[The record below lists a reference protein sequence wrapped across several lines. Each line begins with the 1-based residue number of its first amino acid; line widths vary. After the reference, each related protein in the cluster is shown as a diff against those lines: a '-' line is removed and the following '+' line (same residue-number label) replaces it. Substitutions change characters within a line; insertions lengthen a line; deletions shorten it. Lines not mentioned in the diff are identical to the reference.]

1 MPEFLSAVAAVMPA
15 DFALQLD
22 CQLLELTGVFFYTI
36 RMENSQNTEFIS
48 KNTDNL
54 DDEISLLDLIAVL
67 LHYKFMIIAVTGFA
81 MFAAVVFS
89 IISLKLPPEK
99 SPLPNSYTPKAHML
113 IKEESGSGGISG
125 SMSSLASLAGVSL
138 GGGGSSR
145 SALAVYLSTSNEYL
159 DAVNKKFNL
168 TERYKIEKA
177 PLANTRKAMKKTLV
191 SDFDEESSVFTIGF
205 TDIDPVFA
213 RDVVNFAVDWMQ
225 NRFDELG
232 LDTNRIEKKNLEA
245 NIEATYK
252 EILKLEKEAQNLG
265 ASVNKG
271 VSVWGAP
278 NVSIETSRIQM
289 ELSAQQKV
297 YEQLKTQYELL
308 KVKMQSEQPVFQ
320 ILERPEIPD
329 LKSKPSRGKLC
340 IIITFAAFFMSVFA
354 AFALNAWQNIKND
367 PEARKK
373 LNLKTKEE
381 KRV

>member
-1 MPEFLSAVAAVMPA
+1 
-15 DFALQLD
+15 
-22 CQLLELTGVFFYTI
+22 
-36 RMENSQNTEFIS
+36 MENSQNIES
-48 KNTDNL
+48 ASQNPEQN

-67 LHYKFMIIAVTGFA
+67 LHYKFMIIAVTGLA
-81 MFAAVVFS
+81 IIGAVVFS

-99 SPLPNSYTPKAHML
+99 SPLPNQFTPQAHML
-113 IKEESGSGGISG
+113 IKEDSGSSGLSG
-125 SMSSLASLAGVSL
+125 SLSSLAGLAGVS
-138 GGGGSSR
+138 GGGSSR
-145 SALAVYLSTSNEYL
+145 SSLANYLSTSNEYL

-168 TERYKIEKA
+168 TERYKIEKF
-177 PLANTRKAMKKTLV
+177 PVTSTRKALKKTLV
-191 SDFDEESSVFTIGF
+191 STYDDESSVFTISF
-205 TDIDPVFA
+205 TDTDPVFA

-232 LDTNRIEKKNLEA
+232 LDSNRIEKKNLEA
-245 NIEATYK
+245 NIDATYK

-271 VSVWGAP
+271 VSIWGGP
-278 NVSIETSRIQM
+278 NVSIETARIQM

-329 LKSKPSRGKLC
+329 MKSKPSRGKLC
-340 IIITFAAFFMSVFA
+340 IIITFAAFFISVFM

-367 PEARKK
+367 PEAQKK
-373 LNLKTKEE
+373 LNLKTKKES
-381 KRV
+381 V

>member
-1 MPEFLSAVAAVMPA
+1 
-15 DFALQLD
+15 
-22 CQLLELTGVFFYTI
+22 
-36 RMENSQNTEFIS
+36 MENSQNTEFIS
-48 KNTDNL
+48 KNTDNP

-113 IKEESGSGGISG
+113 IKEESGAGGISG